1 MEDLTKAID
10 GKFHFTDSIVLGNDD
25 GSEQPSEGE
34 GYYTMMMMMMMM
46 TRKKEERKTNV
57 EAVLGSRM
65 NWSCALALLTKRK
78 KRENDKWTE
87 NRKK

>member
-1 MEDLTKAID
+1 MTKTID

-34 GYYTMMMMMMMM
+34 GYYTMMMIIM

-78 KRENDKWTE
+78 KERENDKWTE